1 MVEREKEIPGNPGEG
16 SGGLGGKKKR
26 KKGAIS
32 NKNGEQ
38 GPCEVTM
45 LSYAPPRNIAVNH
58 MLIMIPQK
66 INHTVG

>member
-58 MLIMIPQK
+58 MLIMIQPK

>member
-1 MVEREKEIPGNPGEG
+1 MVEKEKEIPGDPGEG
-16 SGGLGGKKKR
+16 SRGLGGKKK

-58 MLIMIPQK
+58 MLIMIPPK

>member
-45 LSYAPPRNIAVNH
+45 LSYAAPRNIAVNH
-58 MLIMIPQK
+58 MLIMIPPK